1 MLLICNT
8 IIYKI
13 SIEEKEKENWVIYHL
28 IRCLFDIAD
37 KILSVRFPP
46 FCELRARCT
55 LQFLLSSLSCRQG
68 FIEPAAPRRNPRRR
82 RRRRR
87 RFGIPA
93 FPYETNG
100 MHKYFRRY
108 SREEAEGGF
117 SAATSA
123 CEAS

>member
-1 MLLICNT
+1 M
-8 IIYKI
+8 IYEIFIYRKN
-13 SIEEKEKENWVIYHL
+13 EEKENWQMYYL
-28 IRCLFDIAD
+28 IKCLLEMKFC
-37 KILSVRFPP
+37 RFLPL
-46 FCELRARCT
+46 CELRARCT
-55 LQFLLSSLSCRQG
+55 LHFLLSSLSCRQG
-68 FIEPAAPRRNPRRR
+68 FIEPALPRRNPRRH
-82 RRRRR
+82 R

-108 SREEAEGGF
+108 SKEEAEGGF